1 MAMDDFKIIF
11 KKLLANS
18 RSRFDFY
25 IKPRLIRFVV
35 RMRRYPI
42 ELSVILLLVTV
53 FFLVWA
59 FIKEWNFPTDHT
71 GSHLQAVASVLGGAL
86 GAASAITAI
95 LYSLHLQQ
103 LKEDRQ
109 VEVMKQRLALELM
122 GVAKQVLYLLRHY
135 KAALDEPSEWIQHL
149 RKFSST
155 YDDFVWTQFPLLES
169 EFHRINMSLTLVKK
183 YIEVSFKKMRQQVEN
198 IEVNLKSFEAVA
210 HNLNPEE
217 LSRANPILNNHNLL
231 SSIVYLG
238 LDLNQA
244 NNILPYVRDAVFV
257 ETFNGG
263 FQEICDRILKIDSMR
278 LYDEHQ

>member
-1 MAMDDFKIIF
+1 LAMDDFKIIF